1 MNNISFP
8 VKVVTM
14 HVHAIESLREKMI
27 NILSLE
33 RALLL
38 VWQSAPGW
46 TLISAFLV
54 VLQGSLPLAS
64 LYIMKLIVDS
74 ITAGVASSNKENA
87 FGHILFLISLAA
99 GVACLTVLN
108 RTVLNVV
115 NQAQVTLVS
124 DHILA
129 LLQVKSTEVDL
140 EYYEN
145 PRYYDTLYRAQN
157 DAPSRPTQIV
167 NSLFQIGQSSISL
180 VIVFGLIASFSWIM
194 ATALTIAAFPV
205 ALVRL
210 VYSKKTYEWQRACTA
225 KERKAWYFN
234 WLLTT
239 DSHAKEI
246 RLFDLG
252 PLFMK
257 WYKDLRKELRTERLS
272 ITATQS
278 AADLIAQTISVVA
291 IFGSYVFIA
300 LRAFQGTIT
309 LGDLVMYFGALQQ
322 GYSFLSSFLNG
333 FADLYEDNL
342 FLTTLYE
349 FFDLKS
355 ALKESPNPIPI
366 PEKIKEGIFFEN
378 VGFSYPG
385 QGTKVLKDINL
396 HINAGKITA
405 LVGNNGSGKT
415 TLIKLL
421 CRLYDPT
428 DGRITLDRIEL
439 RDVKISDLRK
449 EISVVFQ
456 DYTHYNLTARENI
469 WLGNV
474 DMSINAE
481 NIMWAAEFS
490 GANHV
495 IDQLDNGYETIL
507 GKWFED
513 GTELSIGEWQK
524 IALARAFFRD
534 SQVIVLDEPSSS
546 LDPKAEDEVFKK
558 FRQLAADKTAIIIS
572 HRLST
577 VKMADCIY
585 FMKEGKILENGT
597 HEELMD
603 LDGEYAQL
611 FKIQSKHY
619 N

>member
-1 MNNISFP
+1 MRAS
-8 VKVVTM
+8 T
-14 HVHAIESLREKMI
+14 IESLREKII
-27 NILSLE
+27 NILSLK
-33 RALLL
+33 RALSL

-54 VLQGSLPLAS
+54 VLQGSLPLVS
-64 LYIMKLIVDS
+64 LYLMKLIVDS
-74 ITAGVASSNKENA
+74 VTAGVASSDKEAA

-99 GVACLTVLN
+99 GAAFLTVLN

-115 NQAQVTLVS
+115 SEAQAALVS
-124 DHILA
+124 DHIID
-129 LLQVKSTEVDL
+129 LLHVKSIEVDL

-145 PRYYDTLYRAQN
+145 PKYYDTLHRAQN
-157 DAPSRPTQIV
+157 DAPYRPTRIV
-167 NSLFQIGQSSISL
+167 NSLFQIGQSSMSL
-180 VIVFGLIASFSWIM
+180 VIVFGLIASFSWIV
-194 ATALTIAAFPV
+194 AVALAITAVPV

-210 VYSKKTYEWQRACTA
+210 IYSNRTYQWQLACTA

-252 PLFMK
+252 HLFMK
-257 WYKDLRKELRTERLS
+257 RYHNLRKELRNERLS
-272 ITATQS
+272 ITARQS
-278 AADLIAQTISVVA
+278 TADMVAQTVSVLA
-291 IFGSYVFIA
+291 IFGSYVIIA
-300 LRAFQGTIT
+300 QRAFQGSIT

-322 GYSFLSSFLNG
+322 GYSYLSSFLNG
-333 FADLYEDNL
+333 FAELYEDNL
-342 FLTTLYE
+342 FMTTLYE
-349 FFDLKS
+349 FLDLKP
-355 ALKESPNPIPI
+355 ALEESPNPIPV
-366 PEKIKEGIFFEN
+366 PEKIKEGISFEH

-385 QGTKVLKDINL
+385 QGTRALKDINL
-396 HINAGKITA
+396 YISAGKIIA

-428 DGRITLDRIEL
+428 DGRITLDGIEL
-439 RDVKISDLRK
+439 RDVRISDLRK
-449 EISVVFQ
+449 EISVIFQ

-474 DMSINAE
+474 DMSADAK
-481 NIMWAAEFS
+481 NILWAAECS
-490 GANHV
+490 GANRI

-558 FRQLAADKTAIIIS
+558 FRQISAGRTAIIIS

-585 FMKEGKILENGT
+585 FMKEGSILENGT
-597 HEELMD
+597 HEELMA

-611 FKIQSKHY
+611 FKIQSQHY
-619 N
+619 R